1 MANTNDLW
9 SNQNGGKAIERLMK
23 LGREKGEHKISLVWV
38 LSLVLLLLL
47 GRVEKFISDPGKKNG
62 LYWENKEGEEK

>member
-1 MANTNDLW
+1 
-9 SNQNGGKAIERLMK
+9 
-23 LGREKGEHKISLVWV
+23 
-38 LSLVLLLLL
+38 VLLLLL